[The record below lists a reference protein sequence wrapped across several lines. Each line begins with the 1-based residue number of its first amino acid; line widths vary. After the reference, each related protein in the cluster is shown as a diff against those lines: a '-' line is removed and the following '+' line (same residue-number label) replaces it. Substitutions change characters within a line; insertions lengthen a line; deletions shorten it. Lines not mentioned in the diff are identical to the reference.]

1 MKGLLVLFVIGFLF
15 PVNRGFAQVGE
26 HVSTVKILNM
36 AKDTVNLPLLGEKN
50 LLIFYADPARPG
62 QNKDFRNYLKTH
74 PVMNPQVASFGII
87 NLAAAP
93 LIPNSLIVRKA
104 KKEIAGTDAQLYLDP
119 DNILSTAWKLPGA
132 DNNFTVIFV
141 NKNKVIEF
149 YKAGQLTQD
158 EKEKVLALIRKSG
171 E

>member
-62 QNKDFRNYLKTH
+62 QNKDFRN
-74 PVMNPQVASFGII
+74 
-87 NLAAAP
+87 
-93 LIPNSLIVRKA
+93 
-104 KKEIAGTDAQLYLDP
+104 
-119 DNILSTAWKLPGA
+119 
-132 DNNFTVIFV
+132 
-141 NKNKVIEF
+141 
-149 YKAGQLTQD
+149 
-158 EKEKVLALIRKSG
+158 
-171 E
+171 